1 MFVCLQH
8 IDSPSSCKKP
18 AEQLGQI
25 RKTYQS
31 TDRLSKRKKQE
42 LAQFMQA
49 GAGLIPSSKNIQTL
63 HEGRLRTARAA
74 RASSGDSVAGN
85 NRFLLNLVDMD
96 TPQYEASVDMVYM
109 VA

>member
-1 MFVCLQH
+1 VFFCLQH

-63 HEGRLRTARAA
+63 HEGRLRTARA
-74 RASSGDSVAGN
+74 SSGDSVAGN